1 MAKGKVKEAVAVEKA
16 ADATEKRFS
25 SYKARLHFNEG
36 GLSIDVPIRWKRM
49 DTKELDNA
57 YPIVYRDAEGKPV
70 RSFSVTSSGEII
82 QPKGEGSDFL
92 DLSSVTNIVSQN
104 KKYLTADGQE
114 VLEGIRTF
122 QVVEGKEEEVQKLK
136 KSEDFIVIAQK
147 PVTEYD
153 EWLEESLYSLWG
165 EKPADCYGI
174 GKFAKYL
181 YEKDIMAVVKISVG
195 NSFKE
200 YYGLI
205 KPTFS
210 EDPKEGT
217 SFTLTMKITRQR
229 VKFFDQSKMIYTTKA
244 PKIEEKAEKPKS
256 KMDTI

>member
-1 MAKGKVKEAVAVEKA
+1 MAKVKAEVKA
-16 ADATEKRFS
+16 AEVEKRFS

-36 GLSIDVPIRWKRM
+36 AISIDVPIRWKRM

-57 YPIVYRDAEGKPV
+57 YPIIYRNAEGKSV
-70 RSFSVTSSGEII
+70 RSFYVTSDGKII
-82 QPKGEGSDFL
+82 QPKGEGADFL
-92 DLSSVTNIVSQN
+92 NEGLDNVVTQN

-114 VLEGIRTF
+114 VLEGVRTF
-122 QVVEGKEEEVQKLK
+122 QIVEGKEEEVEKLK
-136 KSEDFIVIAQK
+136 KSEDFMIFASK
-147 PVTEYD
+147 PAAEYD
-153 EWLEESLYSLWG
+153 EWLEESLYSIWG

-174 GKFAKYL
+174 SKLAKYL
-181 YEKDIMAVVKISVG
+181 YEKDLMAVIKISIG

-217 SFTLTMKITRQR
+217 NFTMTMKITRQR
-229 VKFFDQSKMIYTTKA
+229 VKFFDQSKMTYTTKA